1 MTMEKYNNFQNDLK
15 DVVVWMQ
22 KEMKQISAGGVTP
35 AILDSVMVESYGSFM
50 QVQHL
55 AAIGIDGNSL
65 KVSPFDKSQ
74 TKAIEQAI
82 RDADLGVSLVTESD
96 GVRVIFPQLT
106 TETRAKYVKIAK
118 EKLEDARIKVRQL
131 RSDVNS
137 DLDAL
142 KINGE
147 ISEDDNKKKKDQ
159 VQEMVDKTNAELES
173 MFKHKESAI
182 LNI

>member
-1 MTMEKYNNFQNDLK
+1 MEKFNNLTNNLK
-15 DVVVWMQ
+15 DVVAWLG
-22 KEMKQISAGGVTP
+22 KELKQISAGSVNP
-35 AILDSVMVESYGSFM
+35 AVLDSVMVESYGSYM
-50 QVQHL
+50 QVAHV
-55 AAIGIDGNSL
+55 AAITIDANSL

-106 TETRAKYVKIAK
+106 TETRAKFVKQAK
-118 EKLEDARIKVRQL
+118 EKLEDARIKVRQF

-142 KINGE
+142 KIAGVMG
-147 ISEDDNKKKKDQ
+147 EDDVKRKKDQ
-159 VQEMVDKTNAELES
+159 VQEAVDKTNVELEG
-173 MFKHKESAI
+173 MFKTKETAI
-182 LNI
+182 LNV

>member
-1 MTMEKYNNFQNDLK
+1 MEKFNSLQNNLK
-15 DVVVWMQ
+15 DVVAWMQ
-22 KEMKQISAGGVTP
+22 KEMKQISAGGVNP
-35 AILDSVMVESYGSFM
+35 AVLDSVMVESYGTFM
-50 QVQHL
+50 QVMHL

-74 TKAIEQAI
+74 MKAIEQAI

-106 TETRAKYVKIAK
+106 TETRTKYVKIAK
-118 EKLEDARIKVRQL
+118 EKLEDARIKVRQM
-131 RSDVNS
+131 RNDVNS

-147 ISEDDNKKKKDQ
+147 IGEDDNKKKKDQ
-159 VQEMVDKTNAELES
+159 VQDLVDKTNSELENI
-173 MFKHKESAI
+173 FKHKESAI
-182 LNI
+182 MSV

>member
-1 MTMEKYNNFQNDLK
+1 MNKFNNLSNSLK
-15 DVVVWMQ
+15 ECISWMQ
-22 KEMKQISAGGVTP
+22 KEMKQISAGAVNP
-35 AILDSVMVESYGSFM
+35 AVLDSVMVESYGSYM
-50 QVQHL
+50 QVMHL
-55 AAIGIDGNSL
+55 ASISIDANSL

-106 TETRAKYVKIAK
+106 TETRAKFVKIAK
-118 EKLEDARIKVRQL
+118 EKFEDARIKVRQI
-131 RSDVNS
+131 RADVNV

-142 KINGE
+142 KIAGE

-159 VQEMVDKTNAELES
+159 VQQEVDKTNQELEA
-173 MFKHKESAI
+173 MFKVKESAI
-182 LNI
+182 LKI

>member
-1 MTMEKYNNFQNDLK
+1 MNNFNNFAK
-15 DVVVWMQ
+15 DVKEVVTWMQ
-22 KEMKQISAGGVTP
+22 KEMKSISAGGVNP
-35 AILDSVMVESYGSFM
+35 AVLDSVSVESYGSYM
-50 QVQHL
+50 QVMHL

-106 TETRAKYVKIAK
+106 TETRVKFVKLAK

-137 DLDAL
+137 DLDAE
-142 KINGE
+142 KIAGNM
-147 ISEDDNKKKKDQ
+147 SEDDNKKKKDE
-159 VQEMVDKTNAELES
+159 VQKMVDSTNMELEAI
-173 MFKHKESAI
+173 FKHKESAI
-182 LNI
+182 LTV

>member
-1 MTMEKYNNFQNDLK
+1 MNKFNNLSNSLK
-15 DVVVWMQ
+15 ECITWMQ
-22 KEMKQISAGGVTP
+22 KEMKQISAGAVNP
-35 AILDSVMVESYGSFM
+35 AVLDSVMVESYGSYM
-50 QVQHL
+50 QVMHL
-55 AAIGIDGNSL
+55 ASISIDANSL

-106 TETRAKYVKIAK
+106 TETRAKFVKIAK
-118 EKLEDARIKVRQL
+118 EKFEDARIKVRQI
-131 RSDVNS
+131 RADVNV

-142 KINGE
+142 KIAGE

-159 VQEMVDKTNAELES
+159 VQQEVDKTNQELEA
-173 MFKHKESAI
+173 MFKIKESAI
-182 LNI
+182 LKI